1 MELKIIYF
9 NFPFWRAEIAR
20 IPLYISNTKF
30 EDKRITSE
38 EFSYIKENGKMSD
51 GTIIPFSQLPV
62 LVIDGQSIAQ
72 TGAIARICGKISG
85 FYPESLVEAGKVD
98 QIIDTAT
105 DINMLMRPSMRE
117 QDPDKKKLMR
127 QELSKNDLPKYFGF
141 LEDLLKEENIWFA
154 ENRMTIADIAIWR
167 LMGWLKSGVIDDI
180 PQDITDD
187 FNKLNRVY
195 NEVNNNT
202 DIKRWVSE
210 TYK

>member
-9 NFPFWRAEIAR
+9 NFPFWRAEVAR

-38 EFSYIKENGKMSD
+38 EFSYIKENGKMTD

-127 QELSKNDLPKYFGF
+127 QELSKNDLPKYFGY
-141 LEDLLKEENIWFA
+141 LENLLQDENIWFA

>member
-9 NFPFWRAEIAR
+9 NFPFWRAEVAR

-38 EFSYIKENGKMSD
+38 EFSYIKENGKMTD

-85 FYPESLVEAGKVD
+85 FYPDSLVEAGKVD

-117 QDPDKKKLMR
+117 QDPIKKKLMR

-141 LEDLLKEENIWFA
+141 LEDLLREENIWFS
-154 ENRMTIADIAIWR
+154 NNKMTIADIAIWR

-180 PQDITDD
+180 PQDITDN

>member
-9 NFPFWRAEIAR
+9 NFPFWRAEVAR

-38 EFSYIKENGKMSD
+38 EFSYIKENGKMTD

-85 FYPESLVEAGKVD
+85 FYPDSLVEAGKVD

-127 QELSKNDLPKYFGF
+127 QELSKNDLPKYFGY
-141 LEDLLKEENIWFA
+141 LENLLKDENIWFA

-195 NEVNNNT
+195 SEGNNNT

>member
-9 NFPFWRAEIAR
+9 NFPFWRAEVAR

-38 EFSYIKENGKMSD
+38 EFSYIKENGKMTD

-85 FYPESLVEAGKVD
+85 FYPDSLVEAGKVD

-105 DINMLMRPSMRE
+105 DIKMLMRPSMRE
-117 QDPDKKKLMR
+117 QDPIKKKLMR

-141 LEDLLKEENIWFA
+141 LEDLLKEENIWFS
-154 ENRMTIADIAIWR
+154 NNKMTIADIAIWR

-180 PQDITDD
+180 PQDITDN

>member
-9 NFPFWRAEIAR
+9 NFPFWRAEVAR

-30 EDKRITSE
+30 EDKRISSE
-38 EFSYIKENGKMSD
+38 EFSYIKENGKMTD

-85 FYPESLVEAGKVD
+85 FYPDSLVEAAKVD

-127 QELSKNDLPKYFGF
+127 QKLSKNDLPKYFGY
-141 LEDLLKEENIWFA
+141 LENLLQDENIWFA

-195 NEVNNNT
+195 SEVNNNT

>member
-9 NFPFWRAEIAR
+9 NFPFWRAEVAR

-38 EFSYIKENGKMSD
+38 EFSYIKENGKMTD
-51 GTIIPFSQLPV
+51 GTITPFSQLPV

-85 FYPESLVEAGKVD
+85 FYPDSLVEAGKVD

-117 QDPDKKKLMR
+117 QDPEKKKLMR

-141 LEDLLKEENIWFA
+141 LENLLKDEKIWFA

>member
-9 NFPFWRAEIAR
+9 NFPFWRAEVAR

-38 EFSYIKENGKMSD
+38 EFSYIKENGKMTD

-127 QELSKNDLPKYFGF
+127 QELSKNDLPKYFGY

>member
-9 NFPFWRAEIAR
+9 NFPFWRAEVAR

-38 EFSYIKENGKMSD
+38 EFSYIKENGKMTD

-85 FYPESLVEAGKVD
+85 FYPDSLVEAGKVD

-127 QELSKNDLPKYFGF
+127 QELSKNDLPKYFGY

>member
-38 EFSYIKENGKMSD
+38 EFSYIKENGKMFD

-180 PQDITDD
+180 PKDITND

>member
-9 NFPFWRAEIAR
+9 NFPFWRAEVAR

-30 EDKRITSE
+30 EDIRVSSE
-38 EFSYIKENGKMSD
+38 EFSYIKENGKMTD

-127 QELSKNDLPKYFGF
+127 QELSKNDLPKYFGY
-141 LEDLLKEENIWFA
+141 LENLLKEDNIWFSD
-154 ENRMTIADIAIWR
+154 NKMTIADIAIWR
-167 LMGWLKSGVIDDI
+167 LMGWLKSGVIDDV
-180 PQDITDD
+180 PQNLTEN

-195 NEVNNNT
+195 NEVNNNP
-202 DIKRWVSE
+202 DLKRWVSE

>member
-9 NFPFWRAEIAR
+9 NFPFWRAEVAR

-38 EFSYIKENGKMSD
+38 EFSYIKENGKMTD

-85 FYPESLVEAGKVD
+85 FYPDSLIEAGKVD

-117 QDPDKKKLMR
+117 QDPEKKKLMR
-127 QELSKNDLPKYFGF
+127 QELSKNDLPKYFGY
-141 LEDLLKEENIWFA
+141 LENLLKEENIWFA

-187 FNKLNRVY
+187 YNKLNRVY

>member
-38 EFSYIKENGKMSD
+38 EFSYIKENGKMTD

-85 FYPESLVEAGKVD
+85 FYPDSLVEAGKVD

-117 QDPDKKKLMR
+117 QDPEKKKLMR
-127 QELSKNDLPKYFGF
+127 QELSKNDLPKYFGY
-141 LEDLLKEENIWFA
+141 LENLLKDENIWFA

>member
-9 NFPFWRAEIAR
+9 NFPFWRAEVAR

-38 EFSYIKENGKMSD
+38 EFSYIKENGKMTD

-85 FYPESLVEAGKVD
+85 FYPDSLVEAGKVD

-117 QDPDKKKLMR
+117 QDPEKKKLMR
-127 QELSKNDLPKYFGF
+127 QELSKNDLPKYFGY
-141 LEDLLKEENIWFA
+141 LENLLQDENIWFA

>member
-9 NFPFWRAEIAR
+9 NFPFWRAEVAR

-38 EFSYIKENGKMSD
+38 EFSYIKENGKMTD

-117 QDPDKKKLMR
+117 QDPEKKKLMR

-141 LEDLLKEENIWFA
+141 LENLLKDEKIWFA

-195 NEVNNNT
+195 SEVNNNT

>member
-9 NFPFWRAEIAR
+9 NFPFWRAEVAR

-38 EFSYIKENGKMSD
+38 EFSYIKENGKMTD

-127 QELSKNDLPKYFGF
+127 QELSKNDLPKYFGY
-141 LEDLLKEENIWFA
+141 LEDLLEDENIWFA

-187 FNKLNRVY
+187 FSKLNRVY

>member
-9 NFPFWRAEIAR
+9 NFPFWRAEVAR

-38 EFSYIKENGKMSD
+38 EFSYIKENGKMTD

-72 TGAIARICGKISG
+72 TGAISRICGKISG
-85 FYPESLVEAGKVD
+85 FYPDSLVEAGKVD

-127 QELSKNDLPKYFGF
+127 QELSKNDLPKYFGY
-141 LEDLLKEENIWFA
+141 LENLLKDENIWFA

-167 LMGWLKSGVIDDI
+167 LMGWLKSGVIDNI

>member
-9 NFPFWRAEIAR
+9 NFPFWRAEVAR

-38 EFSYIKENGKMSD
+38 EFSYIKENGKMTD

-85 FYPESLVEAGKVD
+85 FYPDSLVEAGKVD

-117 QDPDKKKLMR
+117 QDPVKKKLMR

-141 LEDLLKEENIWFA
+141 LEDLLREENIWFS
-154 ENRMTIADIAIWR
+154 NNKMTIADIAIWR

-180 PQDITDD
+180 PQDITDN

>member
-9 NFPFWRAEIAR
+9 NFPFWRAEVAR

-38 EFSYIKENGKMSD
+38 EFSYIKENGKMTD

-117 QDPDKKKLMR
+117 QDSEKKKLMR
-127 QELSKNDLPKYFGF
+127 QELSKNDLPKYFGY
-141 LEDLLKEENIWFA
+141 LENLLKDENIWFA

-195 NEVNNNT
+195 SEVNNNT

>member
-9 NFPFWRAEIAR
+9 NFPFWRAEVAR

-38 EFSYIKENGKMSD
+38 EFSYIKENGKMTD

-98 QIIDTAT
+98 QVIDTAT

-117 QDPDKKKLMR
+117 QDPEKKKLMR
-127 QELSKNDLPKYFGF
+127 QELSKNDLPKYFGY
-141 LEDLLKEENIWFA
+141 LENLLKDENIWFA

-195 NEVNNNT
+195 NEINNNT

>member
-9 NFPFWRAEIAR
+9 NFPFWRAEVAR

-30 EDKRITSE
+30 EDKRIISE
-38 EFSYIKENGKMSD
+38 EFSYIKENGKMTD

-85 FYPESLVEAGKVD
+85 FYPDSLVEAGKVD

-117 QDPDKKKLMR
+117 QDPIKKKLMR

-141 LEDLLKEENIWFA
+141 LEDLLREQNIWFSS
-154 ENRMTIADIAIWR
+154 NKMTIADIAIWR

>member
-9 NFPFWRAEIAR
+9 NFPFWRAEVAR

-38 EFSYIKENGKMSD
+38 EFSYIKENGKMTD
-51 GTIIPFSQLPV
+51 GIIIPFSQLPV

-127 QELSKNDLPKYFGF
+127 QELSKNDLPKYFGY
-141 LEDLLKEENIWFA
+141 LENLLKDENIWFA

>member
-9 NFPFWRAEIAR
+9 NFPFWRAEVAR

-38 EFSYIKENGKMSD
+38 EFSYIKENGKMTD

-85 FYPESLVEAGKVD
+85 FYPDSLVEAGKVD

-127 QELSKNDLPKYFGF
+127 QELSKNDLPNYFGY

>member
-9 NFPFWRAEIAR
+9 NFPFWRAEVAR

-38 EFSYIKENGKMSD
+38 EFSYIKENGKMTD
-51 GTIIPFSQLPV
+51 GIIIPFSQLPV

-85 FYPESLVEAGKVD
+85 FYPDSLVEAGKVD

-117 QDPDKKKLMR
+117 QDPEKKKLMR

-141 LEDLLKEENIWFA
+141 LENLLKDENIWFA

>member
-9 NFPFWRAEIAR
+9 NFPFWRAEVAR

-85 FYPESLVEAGKVD
+85 FYPDSLVEAGKVD

-117 QDPDKKKLMR
+117 QDPVKKKLMR

-141 LEDLLKEENIWFA
+141 LEDLLREENIWFS
-154 ENRMTIADIAIWR
+154 NNKMTIADIAIWR

-180 PQDITDD
+180 PQDITDN

>member
-9 NFPFWRAEIAR
+9 NFPFWRAEVAR

-38 EFSYIKENGKMSD
+38 EFSYIKENGKMTD

-85 FYPESLVEAGKVD
+85 FYPDSLVEAGKVD

-117 QDPDKKKLMR
+117 QDPEKKKLMR
-127 QELSKNDLPKYFGF
+127 QEVSKNDLPKYFGY
-141 LEDLLKEENIWFA
+141 LENLLKDENIWFA

>member
-9 NFPFWRAEIAR
+9 NFPFWRAEVAR

-38 EFSYIKENGKMSD
+38 EFSYIKENGKMTD

-117 QDPDKKKLMR
+117 QDPEKKKLMR

-141 LEDLLKEENIWFA
+141 LENLLKNEKIWFA

-202 DIKRWVSE
+202 DIKRWVTE
-210 TYK
+210 TY

>member
-9 NFPFWRAEIAR
+9 NFPFWRAEVAR

-38 EFSYIKENGKMSD
+38 EFSYIKENGKMTD

-85 FYPESLVEAGKVD
+85 FYPDSLVEAGKVD

-117 QDPDKKKLMR
+117 QDPEKKKLMR
-127 QELSKNDLPKYFGF
+127 QELSKNDLPKYFGY
-141 LEDLLKEENIWFA
+141 LENLLKDENIWFA

-180 PQDITDD
+180 PQDITDN

>member
-9 NFPFWRAEIAR
+9 NFPFWRAEVAR

-38 EFSYIKENGKMSD
+38 EFSYIKENGKMTD

-117 QDPDKKKLMR
+117 QDPEKKKLMR
-127 QELSKNDLPKYFGF
+127 QELSKNDLPKYFGY
-141 LEDLLKEENIWFA
+141 LENLLKEENIWFA

-180 PQDITDD
+180 PQDISDD
-187 FNKLNRVY
+187 YNKLNRVY

>member
-9 NFPFWRAEIAR
+9 NFPFWRAEVAR

-38 EFSYIKENGKMSD
+38 EFSYIKENGKMTD

-85 FYPESLVEAGKVD
+85 FYPDSLVEAGKVD

-105 DINMLMRPSMRE
+105 DINILMRPSMRE

-127 QELSKNDLPKYFGF
+127 QELSKNDLPKCFGF
-141 LEDLLKEENIWFA
+141 LENLLKDENIWFA

>member
-38 EFSYIKENGKMSD
+38 EFSYIKENGKMTD

-72 TGAIARICGKISG
+72 TGAISRICGKISG
-85 FYPESLVEAGKVD
+85 FYPDSLVEAGKVD

-127 QELSKNDLPKYFGF
+127 QELSKNDLPKYFGY
-141 LEDLLKEENIWFA
+141 LENLLKDENIWFA

>member
-9 NFPFWRAEIAR
+9 NFPFWRAEVAR

-38 EFSYIKENGKMSD
+38 EFSYIKENGKMTD

-85 FYPESLVEAGKVD
+85 FYPDSLVEAGKVD

-117 QDPDKKKLMR
+117 QDPEKKKLMR

-141 LEDLLKEENIWFA
+141 LENLLKDEKIWFA
-154 ENRMTIADIAIWR
+154 ENRMTVADIAIWR

>member
-9 NFPFWRAEIAR
+9 NFPFWRAEVAR

-38 EFSYIKENGKMSD
+38 EFSYIKENGKMTD

-85 FYPESLVEAGKVD
+85 FYPDSLVEAGKVD

-141 LEDLLKEENIWFA
+141 LENLLKDENIWFA

>member
-38 EFSYIKENGKMSD
+38 EFSYIKENGKMTD

-85 FYPESLVEAGKVD
+85 FYPDSLVEAGKVD

-117 QDPDKKKLMR
+117 QDPVKKKLMR
-127 QELSKNDLPKYFGF
+127 KELSKNDLPKYFGF
-141 LEDLLKEENIWFA
+141 LEDLLREQNIWFSS
-154 ENRMTIADIAIWR
+154 NKMTIADIAIWR

-180 PQDITDD
+180 PQDITDN

>member
-9 NFPFWRAEIAR
+9 NFPFWRAEVAR

-38 EFSYIKENGKMSD
+38 EFSYIKENGKMTD

-85 FYPESLVEAGKVD
+85 FYPDSLVEAGKVD

-117 QDPDKKKLMR
+117 QDPEKKKLMR
-127 QELSKNDLPKYFGF
+127 QELSKNDLPKYFGY
-141 LEDLLKEENIWFA
+141 LENLLKEENIWFA